1 MIKETWTQRDEALF
15 QESVTR
21 RQRVMEMNRAPVM
34 SAARALACLSQ
45 SDIADMLIA
54 NADSIRDA
62 LAPYD
67 SGVRPEVAEGSKT

>member
-34 SAARALACLSQ
+34 VAARALTGLSQ

-67 SGVRPEVAEGSKT
+67 SGVRPALGVSET